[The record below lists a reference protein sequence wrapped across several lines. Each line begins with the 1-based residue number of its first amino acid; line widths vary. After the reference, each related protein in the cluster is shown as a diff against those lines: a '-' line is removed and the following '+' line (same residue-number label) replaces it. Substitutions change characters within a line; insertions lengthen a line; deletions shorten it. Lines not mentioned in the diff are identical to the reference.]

1 MTNMKATKR
10 ALVSSVLALFLCFA
24 MLLGTTYAWFT
35 DEVSSANNIIQT
47 GTLDIEM
54 WYGDAADNLTEVDEN
69 TPAIF
74 NYKHWEP
81 GYTEV
86 KYVQIKN
93 VGSLAFKFKLDI
105 VANIQPADGEPNL
118 AEVIDVYMFDPTA
131 TVDRAAIEAATPVGT
146 LADLMADVDGAA
158 HGVLLPDPSKAAADV
173 NQNEAANT
181 PAGEITYCIVLKM
194 QEDAGNEYQNLSVG
208 DGFSLQLMATQYTW
222 ENDSFDHTYDDGADF
237 LENPKAD
244 VVVTGGKMISTSTHG
259 DIWADK
265 TFQFLPTESEEQ
277 GAASPYALWHA
288 DFVVYA
294 DQDLPANSIILP
306 GYYAAYC
313 KDYNNDQ
320 WIGLESD
327 EIIPAGT
334 QIRLVKTLGDLLN
347 GEVTVN
353 YADICKWGNDNVG
366 FLCGVSPVVDANGN
380 CIAAGTT
387 ITVELRIYEVPAQ
400 GDCAVGGGCK
410 HPSADCETGA
420 DDYTVIGTYTYT
432 VPQTVNPQP

>member
-54 WYGDAADNLTEVDEN
+54 YYGNAADNLTKVDEN

-86 KYVQIKN
+86 KYVKIVN
-93 VGSLAFKFKLDI
+93 AGSLAFKFKLDI
-105 VANIQPADGEPNL
+105 VPNIQPADGEPNL

-131 TVDRAAIEAATPVGT
+131 TVGRAEIEAATPVGT
-146 LADLMADVDGAA
+146 LADLMAEADGAA
-158 HGVLLPDPSKAAADV
+158 HGVLLPAAGKGTDDY
-173 NQNEAANT
+173 NLNENANT

-237 LENPKAD
+237 LETPKAD
-244 VVVTGGKMISTSTHG
+244 VVLTDGKWIYTSTHG
-259 DIWADK
+259 DDPIWANQ
-265 TFQFLPTESEEQ
+265 TFQFQPTETYEEAQ
-277 GAASPYALWHA
+277 QSPYRYWHA
-288 DFVVYA
+288 DFVVSA
-294 DQDLPANSIILP
+294 DKDIAPNAIILP
-306 GYYAAYC
+306 GYYVEYC
-313 KDYNNDQ
+313 DNYNDGK
-320 WIGLESD
+320 WVGLSSD
-327 EIIPAGT
+327 ETITAGT
-334 QIRLVKTLGDLLN
+334 EIRLIDVLGQLL
-347 GEVTVN
+347 GGTVYVN
-353 YADICKWGNDNVG
+353 YEEICNFGNDGTG
-366 FLCGVSPVVDANGN
+366 FLCGVSAVDEDGDGKYD
-380 CIAAGTT
+380 AAGTT
-387 ITVELRIYEVPAQ
+387 ITVELRLYETT
-400 GDCAVGGGCK
+400 GDPTTTSGSK
-410 HPSADCETGA
+410 NEETGE
-420 DDYTVIGTYTYT
+420 YTVIGTYSYT
-432 VPQTVNPQP
+432 IPATTADQTPQP